1 MSRDIQLTTRMAEQI
16 SVWDRSGDRRAIFLN
31 CYARMTGNMFA
42 AVQAGRFHDPL
53 WVTDLIHN
61 FAAYYFQAIAAYE
74 SADPRL
80 PASWRAA
87 FDRAG
92 RAETPVVV
100 SLLLGVNA
108 HINYDL
114 VQVLADMLGPVWRD
128 LAPQTRHERY
138 ADYTIVNAV
147 IAETIDRVQDEV
159 VEPYAR
165 LMQALDVVCGPLDE
179 WCTARLLKGWR
190 ADVWSQALAIIEA
203 PDLPTGLALRR
214 RADDLALARVSLL
227 LDRGDFGARVFGYPL
242 RWLGRLRLI

>member
-1 MSRDIQLTTRMAEQI
+1 MSRNIQLTTRMAEQI
-16 SVWDRSGDRRAIFLN
+16 GVWDRSGDRRAIFLN
-31 CYARMTGNMFA
+31 CYARMTSNMFA

-61 FAAYYFQAIAAYE
+61 FAAYYFEATTAYE
-74 SADPRL
+74 RADPRL
-80 PASWRAA
+80 PASWRVA
-87 FDRAG
+87 FERAG
-92 RAETPVVV
+92 QPQTPVVV

-138 ADYTIVNAV
+138 ADYTTVNAV
-147 IAETIDRVQDEV
+147 IAETVDRVQDEV

-179 WCTARLLKGWR
+179 WCTARLLKCWR
-190 ADVWSQALAIIEA
+190 ADVWRQALAIVEA

-227 LDRGDFGARVFGYPL
+227 LDRGDLGARVFGYPL
-242 RWLGRLRLI
+242 RWLARLRLI